1 MSASPGSP
9 TASLAEKAGIAS
21 DVPTSAAL
29 STVRLAEAMCREPA
43 GAESG
48 TDWSRWSSAAL
59 ERAVLVAVYHQLAP
73 WWFHVCTEAGVTA
86 RLSPSSRER
95 LSDLATR
102 NREQQ
107 AARLCHLA
115 EIDAQFRAAGIGY
128 ALLKEYAFDGTY
140 PSPACVQQGDLDL
153 LVREEERP
161 AACQRLEHLGYQRVP
176 RPWNNEYRY
185 KRGDGACVDLQS
197 SLQPALGR
205 WADVGLAPADQ
216 LNRTR
221 ERRMGGLPVPVLDP
235 CDSATFLIAHASLHH
250 NYAPFSKV
258 VHSWNSL
265 VHQRHELTDERLRA
279 VFRAARLE
287 NLYDC
292 ATWYCETLVGKPWP
306 LATGRTRELP
316 SRLATFRQLMPT
328 PDDYLADGR
337 AAKLARRWQDGWQ
350 LTCYPDTFGRR
361 WTCLAHLL
369 LARGRR
375 FLSGRK

>member
-1 MSASPGSP
+1 MSVSPGPP
-9 TASLAEKAGIAS
+9 TTSRAGQASAVA
-21 DVPTSAAL
+21 DVPTCTTL
-29 STVRLAEAMCREPA
+29 STVRFAEAMCREPA
-43 GAESG
+43 GVESG
-48 TDWSRWSSAAL
+48 TDWDGWSSAAL
-59 ERAVLVAVYHQLAP
+59 EQATLVAVDHQLAP

-86 RLSPSSRER
+86 RLSLSSRER

-102 NREQQ
+102 NGDQQ
-107 AARLCHLA
+107 AARLGHLA
-115 EIDAQFRAAGIGY
+115 EIDAPFRAAGIGY

-153 LVREEERP
+153 LVREKERP
-161 AACQRLEHLGYQRVP
+161 AACQRLERLGYQRVP

-205 WADVGLAPADQ
+205 WADVGPAPAD
-216 LNRTR
+216 LLHRTR
-221 ERRMGGLPVPVLDP
+221 ERRMGGLSVPVLDP

-258 VHSWNSL
+258 VHTWNSL

-279 VFRAARLE
+279 VFHSAKLE

-306 LATGRTRELP
+306 ISPGRTRELP
-316 SRLATFRQLMPT
+316 PRLAAFRRLMPP
-328 PDDYLADGR
+328 PDR
-337 AAKLARRWQDGWQ
+337 AATRCRSSN
-350 LTCYPDTFGRR
+350 
-361 WTCLAHLL
+361 
-369 LARGRR
+369 RG
-375 FLSGRK
+375 